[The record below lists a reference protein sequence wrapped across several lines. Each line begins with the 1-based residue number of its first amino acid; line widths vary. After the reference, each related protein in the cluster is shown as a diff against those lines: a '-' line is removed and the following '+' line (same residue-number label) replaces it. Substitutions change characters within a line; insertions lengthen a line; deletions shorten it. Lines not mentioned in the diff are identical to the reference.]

1 MKPEFENDFEE
12 IYRGYSFS
20 YKVTN
25 LMTGF
30 SYKFRVKAVNKEGE
44 GEVSMSTSSIFTA
57 ILPSQPF
64 DLTLKSRSNTHI
76 QISWSSPA
84 SSGGLPL
91 TGFKVFWALNST
103 EYTQIITGNELNSA
117 IKEFTDTSVS
127 AGDIH
132 SYRIVATNNLYESLL
147 SDPIRI
153 IASNL
158 PQRPMNPPTVSTVT
172 ATSATITVDPLLPI
186 QNGGSSITGYII
198 QIDNMD

>member
-1 MKPEFENDFEE
+1 MSKEAYAQTIDLPSQPAAPLYVENDLTSITVKWLPPSSDGSTLILYYSLEMKPEFENDFEE

-64 DLTLKSRSNTHI
+64 DLKLKSRSNTHI

-91 TGFKVFWALNST
+91 TGFKVF
-103 EYTQIITGNELNSA
+103 
-117 IKEFTDTSVS
+117 
-127 AGDIH
+127 
-132 SYRIVATNNLYESLL
+132 
-147 SDPIRI
+147 
-153 IASNL
+153 
-158 PQRPMNPPTVSTVT
+158 
-172 ATSATITVDPLLPI
+172 
-186 QNGGSSITGYII
+186 
-198 QIDNMD
+198 